1 MDIVTQIKVSPP
13 RNIKTKSRVGISGCI
28 GFGGGFMGIA
38 GT

>member
-1 MDIVTQIKVSPP
+1 MDIVTQIKNSSR
-13 RNIKTKSRVGISGCI
+13 RNIKTKSGVGISGCI